1 VTTRRD
7 LLRVAAGTTLGA
19 VGGLAVPP
27 ARAADPALVGLWSP
41 PYPWP
46 DVAVHLHLLPAS
58 TPATAVLL
66 SHGREYNPETDLEA
80 NYTRSYVVGIP
91 KNGAPLSSWVSV
103 ENRNTALFCSG
114 HTFLQDGRLVTMGG
128 HVVDVYYGAGDINVF
143 DYGPPSSWSLQTAR
157 LNAGRWYPSVIALP
171 DGTVL
176 VAGGYMAGQGQ
187 PNPLPQIWNP
197 VAGTMRN
204 LTGALAIMREYPKLF
219 VLADGRVVFVGP
231 EPNTLFL
238 DSSGAGIWRPGPPS
252 GTKNRNRGTAVLY
265 DAGKIL
271 IMGGVA
277 YGTAP
282 AVATA
287 QVLDVSAS
295 PLAWRQVAPMNF
307 ARKHLNATQLPD
319 GTVLVTGG
327 SNSIPYNDASGA
339 VHAAELWD
347 PATETWTV
355 LASALI
361 PRVYHS
367 TALLL
372 PDGRVLS
379 AGGGQPAA
387 DNWGIDNTTVE
398 IFSPPYL
405 FRGPRP
411 RVTSASATVTLGGT
425 IRMSSPDAATIGAV
439 NLLRLGSV
447 THGFNMNQRIARLTF
462 STTATGL
469 RAQLPANPNLV
480 LPGHYLLFALNHSGV
495 PSIGRVVRI
504 DA

>member
-1 VTTRRD
+1 MTTRRD

-176 VAGGYMAGQGQ
+176 VAGGYMVGQGQ

-204 LTGALAIMREYPKLF
+204 LTGALAIMRE
-219 VLADGRVVFVGP
+219 
-231 EPNTLFL
+231 
-238 DSSGAGIWRPGPPS
+238 
-252 GTKNRNRGTAVLY
+252 
-265 DAGKIL
+265 
-271 IMGGVA
+271 
-277 YGTAP
+277 
-282 AVATA
+282 
-287 QVLDVSAS
+287 
-295 PLAWRQVAPMNF
+295 
-307 ARKHLNATQLPD
+307 
-319 GTVLVTGG
+319 
-327 SNSIPYNDASGA
+327 
-339 VHAAELWD
+339 
-347 PATETWTV
+347 
-355 LASALI
+355 
-361 PRVYHS
+361 
-367 TALLL
+367 
-372 PDGRVLS
+372 
-379 AGGGQPAA
+379 
-387 DNWGIDNTTVE
+387 
-398 IFSPPYL
+398 
-405 FRGPRP
+405 
-411 RVTSASATVTLGGT
+411 
-425 IRMSSPDAATIGAV
+425 
-439 NLLRLGSV
+439 
-447 THGFNMNQRIARLTF
+447 
-462 STTATGL
+462 
-469 RAQLPANPNLV
+469 
-480 LPGHYLLFALNHSGV
+480 
-495 PSIGRVVRI
+495 
-504 DA
+504 